1 MMMMI
6 LIMMMTAM
14 MIEDDGD
21 SVDDD
26 GVDEYDE
33 NDVYVDENMISM
45 MIVVKHIRTYYK
57 KYHSIIVRTVSLPAP
72 IAFATLEFAPSAPM
86 I

>member
-6 LIMMMTAM
+6 GMMV
-14 MIEDDGD
+14 EDDGD

-33 NDVYVDENMISM
+33 DDVYVDE
-45 MIVVKHIRTYYK
+45 YE
-57 KYHSIIVRTVSLPAP
+57 KYDDSSNI
-72 IAFATLEFAPSAPM
+72 
-86 I
+86 

>member
-1 MMMMI
+1 M
-6 LIMMMTAM
+6 MMMTAM

-33 NDVYVDENMISM
+33 DDVYVDEYDENDVYADENMISM
-45 MIVVKHIRTYYK
+45 MIVVTYK
-57 KYHSIIVRTVSLPAP
+57 NIL
-72 IAFATLEFAPSAPM
+72 
-86 I
+86 

>member
-1 MMMMI
+1 MMM
-6 LIMMMTAM
+6 M

-45 MIVVKHIRTYYK
+45 NI
-57 KYHSIIVRTVSLPAP
+57 
-72 IAFATLEFAPSAPM
+72 
-86 I
+86 

>member
-1 MMMMI
+1 MM
-6 LIMMMTAM
+6 MMMTAM

-45 MIVVKHIRTYYK
+45 MIVVTYK
-57 KYHSIIVRTVSLPAP
+57 NIL
-72 IAFATLEFAPSAPM
+72 
-86 I
+86 